1 MRSESGVFMNRVFRN
16 VDVACVPAFLA
27 LTLAVGAPRIEAQTF
42 SSGSDGSD
50 GPLAPS
56 GPPGTV
62 VLFDPTQFHGTQVG
76 ANIFNF
82 TTITIPQGVTVKLS
96 GNVLN
101 GPVFWLAQGNV
112 DIDGG
117 VDLSGGNG
125 ASQTN
130 NPFARVP
137 SVPGSGGYS
146 GGVGGNIAQSALPGD
161 GPGGGAA
168 GTQVVNS
175 GSGMFSGNQ
184 F

>member
-62 VLFDPTQFHGTQVG
+62 VLFDPTQFHGTHVS

-82 TTITIPQGVTVKLS
+82 TTITIPQGITVRLS
-96 GNVLN
+96 GNTIN

-112 DIDGG
+112 DIEGTL
-117 VDLSGGNG
+117 DLSGGT
-125 ASQTN
+125 SYDVTP
-130 NPFARVP
+130 NPFLRVP
-137 SVPGSGGYS
+137 SIPGSG
-146 GGVGGNIAQSALPGD
+146 
-161 GPGGGAA
+161 
-168 GTQVVNS
+168 
-175 GSGMFSGNQ
+175 
-184 F
+184 